1 MFNPNSN
8 SQMMESVASDLEYL
22 GMIVADVREFPD
34 WTAFQV
40 GNESITFATVTFID
54 GKCGVRACGKT
65 TIIRYKGSLE
75 QLSLDVIAKV
85 TKAAL
90 VQRFRFDP
98 NTSRNDGQDN
108 VTCPGAPVYR

>member
-8 SQMMESVASDLEYL
+8 SQMMESVKSDLNYL
-22 GMIVADVREFPD
+22 GMIVADVIERPEWVSF
-34 WTAFQV
+34 TV
-40 GNESITFATVTFID
+40 GNESIQFAVVTFVN
-54 GKCGVRACGKT
+54 GNCKVRACGKET
-65 TIIRYKGSLE
+65 TVRYKGSLE
-75 QLSLDVIAKV
+75 QLSIDVAAKI

-98 NTSRNDGQDN
+98 NTSRSNGQDD